1 MAKRPIVKPKKAIAA
16 LQRAGFLIDHQ
27 RSQFATSNSKP
38 VTICDLNFPL
48 TRPLYFLTISS
59 TMPTKKSLIPVEPI
73 ERRILLLRS
82 HKIILDADLAELYGV
97 PTKRLNEQVKR
108 NKKRFPQDFMF
119 RLTKAEVEAFNRS
132 QIATGSQ
139 KHRDP
144 RFPPYAFTE
153 YGAIMAASVLNT
165 PRAHK
170 MMVYIVRAFVNVRV
184 LVEDLPG
191 IKHLVAKH
199 EEDIEELQIAVEYLL
214 ETPEKLKKQIG
225 FKPGKKD

>member
-1 MAKRPIVKPKKAIAA
+1 
-16 LQRAGFLIDHQ
+16 
-27 RSQFATSNSKP
+27 
-38 VTICDLNFPL
+38 
-48 TRPLYFLTISS
+48 
-59 TMPTKKSLIPVEPI
+59 MPTPKSIVPAKGI
-73 ERRILLLRS
+73 ERRILLIRGQ
-82 HKIILDADLAELYGV
+82 KVMLDADLAELYGV

-108 NKKRFPQDFMF
+108 NKNRFPPDFMF
-119 RLTKAEVEAFNRS
+119 RLTKPEVEALNRS
-132 QIATGSQ
+132 QFATGSQ

-165 PRAHK
+165 ERAHK

-199 EEDIEELQIAVEYLL
+199 EADIQELQIAVDYLL
-214 ETPEKLKKQIG
+214 ERPEKPKKQIG
-225 FKPGKKD
+225 FSTGKDR